1 MAKVL
6 LVEDDEI
13 QRMAYRR
20 FLELDKHVVKDVA
33 DGNEAL
39 RIFERNPREF
49 DVVVTDVLMP
59 GLDGTALIYGLHKL
73 RRDVRVIAISA
84 GRRVLTP
91 EFALQSAK
99 LAGSL
104 VQLAKPFTRGNMSAA
119 MESVLGARI

>member
-1 MAKVL
+1 MAKIL

-13 QRMAYRR
+13 QRMVYRR

-33 DGNEAL
+33 DGGEAL
-39 RIFERNPREF
+39 RIFEKDRSF

-59 GLDGTALIYGLHKL
+59 GLDGAALIYGLQKL
-73 RRDVRVIAISA
+73 RHDVRVIAISA

-91 EFALQSAK
+91 EFALKSTK

-104 VQLAKPFTRGNMSAA
+104 AQLTKPFTREELRTAINLVSRTPA
-119 MESVLGARI
+119 